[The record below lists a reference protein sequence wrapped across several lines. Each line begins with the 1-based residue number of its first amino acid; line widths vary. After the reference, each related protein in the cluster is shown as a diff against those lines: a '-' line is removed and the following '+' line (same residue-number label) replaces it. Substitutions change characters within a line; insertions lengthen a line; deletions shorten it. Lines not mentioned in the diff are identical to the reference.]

1 MKPGLTAAAALL
13 AFTALFTT
21 SLVTVSL
28 VTGALAQQR
37 GGIRA
42 QGKDVNLDRQRKE
55 QKRTT
60 TSSLVDARQE
70 MRKLVRHISSVSR
83 RANRNFV
90 VITMGGLE
98 LIEKIDAVDTTRKSP
113 ATTYMRAIDGII
125 IRSLNMLPPEG
136 GKRETRTD
144 KKVRDEL
151 IRMAD
156 LGKRRGLRI
165 LVADYAKTPNMI
177 TESINLN
184 KAKGYVPFFVDNP
197 EFRFDSIPKFPKRPF
212 RENSK
217 NITGLKFAQNILFL
231 NDSSQYDSRDNFVL
245 ALNDT
250 NFDAVVVDVYHR
262 GRSPFQRIHVRGMKF
277 KKLGARRLAL
287 AYMNV
292 GQADSSRYYWKP
304 GWREGRPSFLGS
316 PVLGEPDN
324 HYVQYWNP
332 AWKNIIAGD
341 TKSYTYGI
349 IAQGY
354 DGVVIDGVDSYL
366 FFEGATR

>member
-1 MKPGLTAAAALL
+1 MNETRCIEDLVGQPPAQLED
-13 AFTALFTT
+13 LF
-21 SLVTVSL
+21 VE
-28 VTGALAQQR
+28 

-42 QGKDVNLDRQRKE
+42 QGKDVNRDRRIKKK
-55 QKRTT
+55 KRALTAST
-60 TSSLVDARQE
+60 VDPRQE
-70 MRKLVRHISSVSR
+70 MRKFIRNISSVSR

-125 IRSLNMLPPEG
+125 VRSLNMHPPEG

-144 KKVRDEL
+144 KNVRDEL

-165 LVADYAKTPNMI
+165 LVADYAKSPSMI
-177 TESINLN
+177 TESFNLN
-184 KAKGYVPFFVDNP
+184 KAKGYVPFTVDNP
-197 EFRFDSIPKFPKRPF
+197 EFRFDTIPAFPKRPF

-231 NDSSQYDSRDNFVL
+231 NDPSGYDSRDNFVL

-262 GRSPFQRIHVRGMKF
+262 GRTPFQRDHVHGMKF
-277 KKLGARRLAL
+277 KKLGAKRLVL

-292 GQADSSRYYWKP
+292 GQADSSRYYWKSS
-304 GWREGRPSFLGS
+304 WREGRPSFLGS
-316 PVLGEPDN
+316 SVLGEPDN

-332 AWKNIIAGD
+332 AWKKIIAGD
-341 TKSYTYGI
+341 TKSYAYGI
-349 IAQGY
+349 IRQGY

-366 FFEGATR
+366 FFEGAAQ

>member
-1 MKPGLTAAAALL
+1 MKPGCNAAVAVMALTAV
-13 AFTALFTT
+13 F
-21 SLVTVSL
+21 SVSL
-28 VTGALAQQR
+28 IIGALAQQP

-42 QGKDVNLDRQRKE
+42 QGKDVNRDRQ
-55 QKRTT
+55 TT
-60 TSSLVDARQE
+60 QPRRSTTASLVDARQE

-90 VITMGGLE
+90 VITLGGLE
-98 LIEKIDAVDTTRKSP
+98 LIEKTDAVDATRKSP

-125 IRSLNMLPPEG
+125 VRSLNMHPPEG

-151 IRMAD
+151 VRMAD
-156 LGKRRGLRI
+156 IGKRRGLRI
-165 LVADYAKTPNMI
+165 MVADYAKTPGKI
-177 TESINLN
+177 TEAFNLN
-184 KAKGYVPFFVDNP
+184 KAKGYLPFSVDNP
-197 EFRFDSIPKFPKRPF
+197 EFRFDTIPAFPKRPF

-217 NITGLKFAQNILFL
+217 NVTGLKVAENILFL
-231 NDSSQYDSRDNFVL
+231 NDSSRYDSRDNFVL

-262 GRSPFQRIHVRGMKF
+262 GRSAFQRTHVRGMKF
-277 KKLGARRLAL
+277 KKLGAKRLAL

-292 GQADSSRYYWKP
+292 GRADTSRYYWRP

-366 FFEGATR
+366 FFEGATQ

>member
-1 MKPGLTAAAALL
+1 MRCCGECFPPSDQLL
-13 AFTALFTT
+13 A
-21 SLVTVSL
+21 VEP
-28 VTGALAQQR
+28 
-37 GGIRA
+37 
-42 QGKDVNLDRQRKE
+42 DRP
-55 QKRTT
+55 
-60 TSSLVDARQE
+60 SC
-70 MRKLVRHISSVSR
+70 
-83 RANRNFV
+83 
-90 VITMGGLE
+90 LE
-98 LIEKIDAVDTTRKSP
+98 HACRLSQHDAV
-113 ATTYMRAIDGII
+113 
-125 IRSLNMLPPEG
+125 RSA
-136 GKRETRTD
+136 RERCC
-144 KKVRDEL
+144 
-151 IRMAD
+151 
-156 LGKRRGLRI
+156 LR
-165 LVADYAKTPNMI
+165 PWHN
-177 TESINLN
+177 
-184 KAKGYVPFFVDNP
+184 G
-197 EFRFDSIPKFPKRPF
+197 
-212 RENSK
+212 
-217 NITGLKFAQNILFL
+217 
-231 NDSSQYDSRDNFVL
+231 
-245 ALNDT
+245 
-250 NFDAVVVDVYHR
+250 FDAVVVDVYHR

>member
-1 MKPGLTAAAALL
+1 MKPDRNAIVALTAL
-13 AFTALFTT
+13 TAVF
-21 SLVTVSL
+21 SVSL
-28 VTGALAQQR
+28 ITGVLAQQP

-42 QGKDVNLDRQRKE
+42 QGKDVNRDQQQNPQRP
-55 QKRTT
+55 T
-60 TSSLVDARQE
+60 TSASLVDARQE
-70 MRKLVRHISSVSR
+70 MRKLIRNISSVSR

-90 VITMGGLE
+90 VVTMGGLE
-98 LIEKIDAVDTTRKSP
+98 LIEKTDAVDATRKSP
-113 ATTYMRAIDGII
+113 ATTYMGSIDGII
-125 IRSLNMLPPEG
+125 VRSLNMHSPEG

-151 IRMAD
+151 VRMAD
-156 LGKRRGLRI
+156 VGKRRGLRI
-165 LVADYAKTPNMI
+165 MVADFAKTPSMI
-177 TESINLN
+177 TEAINLN
-184 KAKGYVPFFVDNP
+184 KAKGYLPFSVDNP
-197 EFRFDSIPKFPKRPF
+197 EFRFDAIPAFPKRPF
-212 RENSK
+212 RENAK

-231 NDSSQYDSRDNFVL
+231 TDSSRYDSRDNFVL
-245 ALNDT
+245 ALNET

-262 GRSPFQRIHVRGMKF
+262 GRVPFQRTHVHGMKF
-277 KKLGARRLAL
+277 KKLGAKRLVL

-292 GQADSSRYYWKP
+292 GQADTSRYYWKP
-304 GWREGRPSFLGS
+304 GWREGRPGFLGS

-332 AWKNIIAGD
+332 AWKKIIAGD

-366 FFEGATR
+366 FFEGTTQ